1 MARTAFA
8 DQVPGHVGF
17 GISPM
22 AGVPPQGRR
31 ARRDAWGGGGGGAM
45 LEEVAQED
53 GFTIWAGVGCR
64 VLHRETGC
72 KRSLGCLG
80 Q

>member
-1 MARTAFA
+1 MWCLSGVTLPVSA
-8 DQVPGHVGF
+8 DQVPGHLDF
-17 GISPM
+17 GTLK
-22 AGVPPQGRR
+22 VVE
-31 ARRDAWGGGGGGAM
+31 GGGMPGAGGGGAV
-45 LEEVAQED
+45 LEEGAQGD
-53 GFTIWAGVGCR
+53 VFAIWAGVGCR